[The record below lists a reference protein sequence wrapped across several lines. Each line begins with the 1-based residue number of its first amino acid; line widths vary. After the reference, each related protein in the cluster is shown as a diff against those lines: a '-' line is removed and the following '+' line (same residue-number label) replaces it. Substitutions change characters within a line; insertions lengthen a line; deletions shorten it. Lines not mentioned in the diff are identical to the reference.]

1 MDTLWKAL
9 LGTLLII
16 VAIIGLPIL
25 VGLIG
30 LLWPVVLVIG
40 LIIFIPI
47 AIGIIIGKKSGEDW
61 WMEFLKLLYL

>member
-47 AIGIIIGKKSGEDW
+47 TIGIIIGKKSGED
-61 WMEFLKLLYL
+61 

>member
-40 LIIFIPI
+40 LIIFIPV
-47 AIGIIIGKKSGEDW
+47 AIGIIIGKKSGEDR
-61 WMEFLKLLYL
+61 

>member
-47 AIGIIIGKKSGEDW
+47 AIGIIIGKKSGED
-61 WMEFLKLLYL
+61 